1 MARKTA
7 VEEGRKLFDAF
18 FNETKQDITTAINST
33 RVVTRRLAFMDEL
46 KVIDRVEGKAYDW
59 FNARAAK

>member
-7 VEEGRKLFDAF
+7 IEEGRKLFDAF
-18 FNETKQDITTAINST
+18 FAETKQDITNSINST
-33 RVVTRRLAFMDEL
+33 RVVPRRLAFMDEM
-46 KVIDRVEGKAYDW
+46 KVIDRIEGKAYDW